1 MDEVVV
7 PIIPLARN
15 LSKSDGI
22 ATGFIILSETEDDDL
37 LSLNRR
43 PEVAERL
50 VRDTS
55 IESRGREI
63 DWKDKSSS
71 PQSFRGIECTLKA
84 LLSEEFDKSNSTE
97 AQRRE
102 LICST
107 RGEELG
113 STESGSRLTSSF
125 VDGGV
130 RACGVVV
137 VVGELVGGKVSKCD
151 DVCWFVGELDV
162 GKVSECDDVCWFVG
176 DLDVGKVS

>member
-7 PIIPLARN
+7 SIVPLACN
-15 LSKSDGI
+15 FSMSVGI
-22 ATGFIILSETEDDDL
+22 APGILHL
-37 LSLNRR
+37 LALNRR

-55 IESRGREI
+55 IKSRGREI
-63 DWKDKSSS
+63 DWKDESAS

-102 LICST
+102 RIYST
-107 RGEELG
+107 RGQLG
-113 STESGSRLTSSF
+113 STESVSRLTSSF

-130 RACGVVV
+130 RAIGVVV
-137 VVGELVGGKVSKCD
+137 VVGELVVGKVSKCD
-151 DVCWFVGELDV
+151 GVVCCFVPPPDG
-162 GKVSECDDVCWFVG
+162 GQNIRS
-176 DLDVGKVS
+176 

>member
-7 PIIPLARN
+7 SIVPLACN
-15 LSKSDGI
+15 FSMSVGI
-22 ATGFIILSETEDDDL
+22 APGILHL
-37 LSLNRR
+37 LALNVR

-63 DWKDKSSS
+63 DWKDESAS
-71 PQSFRGIECTLKA
+71 PQSSRGIECTLEA

-113 STESGSRLTSSF
+113 STESVSTLRPLL
-125 VDGGV
+125 DGGV
-130 RACGVVV
+130 RAIGDGVF
-137 VVGELVGGKVSKCD
+137 VGELLGGKVSKCD

>member
-7 PIIPLARN
+7 PIVPLARN

-22 ATGFIILSETEDDDL
+22 ATGFIIDDDL

-55 IESRGREI
+55 IKSRGREI
-63 DWKDKSSS
+63 DWKDESAS
-71 PQSFRGIECTLKA
+71 PQSFRGIECTLEA
-84 LLSEEFDKSNSTE
+84 LLSEEFDRSNSTE

-113 STESGSRLTSSF
+113 STESVSRLTSSI
-125 VDGGV
+125 VDGGA

-162 GKVSECDDVCWFVG
+162 GKVSECDDVVCCCAPPPDG
-176 DLDVGKVS
+176 GQNLRS

>member
-7 PIIPLARN
+7 SIVPLACN
-15 LSKSDGI
+15 LSMSDGI
-22 ATGFIILSETEDDDL
+22 ATGFIIDDDL

-55 IESRGREI
+55 IKSRGRGI
-63 DWKDKSSS
+63 DWKDESAS
-71 PQSFRGIECTLKA
+71 PQSFRGNECTLKA

-102 LICST
+102 RICST
-107 RGEELG
+107 RGELS
-113 STESGSRLTSSF
+113 STESVSRLTSSF

-130 RACGVVV
+130 RAFGVV
-137 VVGELVGGKVSKCD
+137 VVGEFVDGKVSK
-151 DVCWFVGELDV
+151 
-162 GKVSECDDVCWFVG
+162 
-176 DLDVGKVS
+176 

>member
-7 PIIPLARN
+7 SIVPLACN
-15 LSKSDGI
+15 FSMSVGI
-22 ATGFIILSETEDDDL
+22 APGILHL
-37 LSLNRR
+37 LALNVR
-43 PEVAERL
+43 PEAAERL

-113 STESGSRLTSSF
+113 STESVSRLKPSF

-130 RACGVVV
+130 RAIGVVV
-137 VVGELVGGKVSKCD
+137 VVGELVVGKVSKCD
-151 DVCWFVGELDV
+151 GVVCCFVPPPDG
-162 GKVSECDDVCWFVG
+162 GQNIRS
-176 DLDVGKVS
+176 